1 LDSKP
6 VLVTGAIGNVG
17 REVVRAL
24 RERGLRVQVGLRPD
38 SVSNPAWS
46 GDHCVYRV
54 AFDFEAADGQTAAFA
69 NCDSLFLMRL
79 PQLDDAFEALVAR
92 AE

>member
-1 LDSKP
+1 
-6 VLVTGAIGNVG
+6 
-17 REVVRAL
+17 
-24 RERGLRVQVGLRPD
+24 
-38 SVSNPAWS
+38 
-46 GDHCVYRV
+46 V
-54 AFDFEAADGQTAAFA
+54 AFDFEDADGQTAAFA